1 MQRNMAGC
9 AAADKPSRACA
20 RPRAA
25 ATNRRMSAAIPTAS
39 EAMSVHLPDADA
51 TAALARRVAGQVR
64 PGDVIALTGDL
75 GAGKSAFARA
85 FIHALPDPQGAY
97 PDEHVPSP
105 TFTLVQTYDRRPAT
119 VWHFD
124 LYRLGDPSEVVE
136 LGWDEARDG
145 GIVLVEWPDRLG
157 PLAPRDRLD
166 VTLVLPDEAG
176 SDGAGRTAVIQGG
189 GSWIARVD
197 CLASESHG

>member
-1 MQRNMAGC
+1 
-9 AAADKPSRACA
+9 
-20 RPRAA
+20 
-25 ATNRRMSAAIPTAS
+25 MSAETPTAS
-39 EAMSVHLPDADA
+39 EVLSLHLPDADA
-51 TAALARRVAGQVR
+51 TAALARRVAAQAR

-75 GAGKSAFARA
+75 GAGKSTFARA

-105 TFTLVQTYDRRPAT
+105 TFTLVQTYDRRPAP

-166 VTLVLPDEAG
+166 VTLVLPDAADPDE
-176 SDGAGRTAVIQGG
+176 AGRTAVLQGG
-189 GSWIARVD
+189 GAWIARVD
-197 CLASESHG
+197 ALAEEGDG